1 MELTERNRRWKA
13 LAVAIAAFY
22 ICGCGYYSTTGRTA
36 GDIKQI
42 AVPYLKNETPEPE
55 IEIEITERIIDGL
68 VKDNTLKVVS
78 EEGADAVLEG
88 SVIEYSNVPFTFGT
102 NPQAEQTTI
111 QAEQY
116 RLLIKLNVSLFNRNE
131 NTYIWQNKEI
141 SAHGDYYVET
151 TTEQNY
157 EKALSEV
164 YSVIVDSILSSTVQE
179 W

>member
-1 MELTERNRRWKA
+1 MGSVMRDLRWKTLVVT
-13 LAVAIAAFY
+13 LAILVMH
-22 ICGCGYYSTTGRTA
+22 GCGYYSTTGRTA
-36 GDIKQI
+36 GDIKKI
-42 AVPYLKNETPEPE
+42 AVPYLTNETPEPE

-68 VKDNTLKVVS
+68 IKDNTLKVVS
-78 EEGADAVLEG
+78 EEGADAILEG

-102 NPQAEQTTI
+102 NPEQQQTI

-116 RLLIKLNVSLFNRNE
+116 RLLIKLNVSLFNRKKNA
-131 NTYIWQNKEI
+131 YIWQNKQI

-157 EKALSEV
+157 GKTLSEV
-164 YSVIVDSILSSTVQE
+164 YTVIVESILSSTVQE